1 MILPGNAS
9 CHGCPISL
17 AFRAVEEIENPVLV
31 IPAGC
36 STVISGMHPSHALKC
51 PVVHVPFASTT
62 AVACGLSEAYRR
74 RGIKGN
80 VVAWMGDGAAD
91 IGFSTLSASAS
102 RNDDIIVVVVDNEAY
117 MNTGT
122 QSSLSTPEGAYT
134 TTTPGGKEIPRRDL
148 SLLMLMHRIPYAATA
163 SVGYVRD
170 LRGKFREASSIEGFR
185 FIHVHAPCPPGWRF
199 DSSLTVDVARMAV
212 ESLAW
217 VLWEYRDGEFRISE
231 ISRRSSASRRDVRDY
246 LRVQGRFSGIGSEEI
261 EKIEMEIDRNWKMLL
276 GLEVVLN
283 DNLKK

>member
-36 STVISGMHPSHALKC
+36 STVISGMHPNHALKC

-74 RGIKGN
+74 KGVKGN

-122 QSSLSTPEGAYT
+122 QSSLSTPEGART
-134 TTTPGGKEIPRRDL
+134 TTTPRGKEAPRRDL
-148 SLLMLMHRIPYAATA
+148 SLLMLMHNVPYVATA
-163 SVGYVRD
+163 SVGYMKD
-170 LRGKFREASSIEGFR
+170 LRRKFRRVNSIDGFR

-217 VLWEYRDGEFRISE
+217 VLWEYRDGRMSISA
-231 ISRRSSASRRDVRDY
+231 ISRRSFMKRRSIRDY
-246 LRVQGRFSGIGSEEI
+246 IEIQGRFSGIDDTTIGKI
-261 EKIEMEIDRNWKMLL
+261 EKNVEKNWRVLVN
-276 GLEVVLN
+276 LERVLN
-283 DNLKK
+283 GDWQG

>member
-36 STVISGMHPSHALKC
+36 STVIAGMHPNHALKC

-62 AVACGLSEAYRR
+62 AVACGLSEAYKR
-74 RGIKGN
+74 RGISGN

-91 IGFSTLSASAS
+91 IGFSTLSASAA

-122 QSSLSTPEGAYT
+122 QSSLSTPRGART
-134 TTTPGGKEIPRRDL
+134 TTTPSGKEVPRRNL
-148 SLLMLMHRIPYAATA
+148 SLLILMHRIPYAATA
-163 SVGYVRD
+163 SVGYMRD
-170 LRGKFREASSIEGFR
+170 LRRKFRRASKLDGFR
-185 FIHVHAPCPPGWRF
+185 FVHVHAPCPPGWRF

-217 VLWEYRDGEFRISE
+217 VLWEYDGKLKISE
-231 ISRRSSASRRDVRDY
+231 ISERSYTGRDRIAEY
-246 LRVQGRFSGIGSEEI
+246 LKLQGRFADLSEDEI
-261 EKIEMEIDRNWKMLL
+261 RMIERDVEEYWLT
-276 GLEVVLN
+276 
-283 DNLKK
+283 LKALQKRFNSE

>member
-1 MILPGNAS
+1 MILPGNAA

-36 STVISGMHPSHALKC
+36 STVIAGMHPNHALRC

-62 AVACGLSEAYRR
+62 AVACGLSESYRR

-91 IGFSTLSASAS
+91 IGFSTLSASAA
-102 RNDDIIVVVVDNEAY
+102 RNDDIMVVVVDNEAY

-122 QSSLSTPEGAYT
+122 QSSLSTPAGAYT
-134 TTTPGGKEIPRRDL
+134 TTTPAGKDTGRRDL
-148 SLLMLMHRIPYAATA
+148 ALLMLMHRVPYVATA
-163 SVGYVRD
+163 SVGYIRD
-170 LRGKFREASSIEGFR
+170 LRRKFRRASGIEGFR
-185 FIHVHAPCPPGWRF
+185 FIHVHSPCPPGWRF

-217 VLWEYRDGEFRISE
+217 VLWEYDGVLRISD
-231 ISRRSSASRRDVRDY
+231 ISRRSSVSRRSLREY
-246 LRVQGRFSGIGSEEI
+246 LLVQGRFSGVDDAMI
-261 EKIEMEIDRNWKMLL
+261 ERLEREVLENWKLL
-276 GLEVVLN
+276 QSLETVLR
-283 DNLKK
+283 